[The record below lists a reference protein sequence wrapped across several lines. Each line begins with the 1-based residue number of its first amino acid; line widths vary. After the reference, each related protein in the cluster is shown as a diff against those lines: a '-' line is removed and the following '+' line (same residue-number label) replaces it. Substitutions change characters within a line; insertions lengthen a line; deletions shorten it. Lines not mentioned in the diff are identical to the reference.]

1 MAKEERK
8 DVKMNMQQYEILKD
22 FAESRGITLG
32 EAIQEM
38 QKDIDLLKAHELNT
52 ISENAL
58 MFCDQV
64 EALADCGRLP
74 SWLKD
79 AIKATIRPIVLR
91 GMVGNQPIDFEGLRS
106 VWTVPSGMRL
116 ITCFDKD

>member
-1 MAKEERK
+1 MRRDIRKPVKLKEE
-8 DVKMNMQQYEILKD
+8 QYEILKEHSE
-22 FAESRGITLG
+22 AKNITLG

-52 ISENAL
+52 ISENAM

-74 SWLKD
+74 PWLKD
-79 AIKATIRPIVLR
+79 AIKATIRPIILR
-91 GMVGNQPIDFEGLRS
+91 GMVSNQSIDFEGLRS
-106 VWTVPSGMRL
+106 VWQVPAGMRL
-116 ITCFDKD
+116 VTCFDKE